1 MPCPKLRTTRSTP
14 NPLNTQS
21 ANILRSC
28 LQLSLASQLPPCWW
42 STILPPQWP
51 TLSPPLT
58 ANLLQ
63 SFIGPLEGWLDQ
75 QIDRRLVRTFFLALA
90 AIVRLRHSRS
100 GLLLSELGSHILSPA
115 QAPAGTKR
123 LSNLLRSPKWC
134 HTLLE
139 RFLWQRADQELTR
152 LEERSELALA
162 IWDESVLEKPESIAL
177 EGLCPVRSSKAA
189 RLKRIKPGYYNPPGG
204 PPVFVPGLQWLT
216 VMVAGMQGPPALA
229 AMRWWTSR
237 GKLASHRREQTTSL
251 LSQCAAGWQR
261 RVVHVFDRGFAGAPW
276 LRELSGHQLRFI
288 MRWPTR
294 YRLADEKGERPAWQI
309 TRGKRSQD
317 HRQIWDLHRRQYR
330 KTGIVAVPVRHPQG
344 EDQLWLVVS
353 RPGKGRK
360 PWYLLTNEPI
370 ATPDDAWRVVMA
382 YARRWQVEMCYRAC
396 KTDLAM
402 ESPRLWFW
410 ENRLKLLLMVS
421 LVYAFLLSLLD
432 QSLGPLVRELLRY
445 WCHRTGERYRQA
457 AIPLSRLRAALSA
470 LWLTH
475 PPQFTTASQTSG

>member
-1 MPCPKLRTTRSTP
+1 M
-14 NPLNTQS
+14 
-21 ANILRSC
+21 
-28 LQLSLASQLPPCWW
+28 LPHGVGERQG
-42 STILPPQWP
+42 LEV
-51 TLSPPLT
+51 
-58 ANLLQ
+58 AGLLQ
-63 SFIGPLEGWLDQ
+63 SFIGPLAKWLDEQ
-75 QIDRRLVRTFFLALA
+75 VDRRLVRTLFLTLV

-100 GLLLSELGSHILSPA
+100 GLLLSELGAHILSPA

-123 LSNLLRSPKWC
+123 LSSLLRSPKWS
-134 HTLLE
+134 HHLLE
-139 RFLWQRADQELTR
+139 RFLLHLADQELAQI
-152 LEERSELALA
+152 EERGELALA

-189 RLKRIKPGYYNPPGG
+189 RLKRIKPGYYHPPGG

-216 VMVAGMQGPPALA
+216 VMLAGMQGPPVLA

-237 GKLASHRREQTTSL
+237 GRLASHRRDETASL
-251 LSQCAAGWQR
+251 LSQSAVGWGR

-276 LRELSGHQLRFI
+276 LEELGKHQGRFI

-294 YRLADEKGERPAWQI
+294 YHLADAKGERPAWHI

-317 HRQIWDLHRRQYR
+317 HRQIWDLNRRQYR
-330 KTGIVAVPVRHPQG
+330 KTGIVAVPVRHPRMEG
-344 EDQLWLVVS
+344 ELWLVIS

-360 PWYLLTNEPI
+360 PWYLLTSENI
-370 ATPDDAWRVVMA
+370 VTVDDAWRVVMA

-396 KTDLAM
+396 KSDLAM

-421 LVYAFLLSLLD
+421 LVYAFLLSLLAPR
-432 QSLGPLVRELLRY
+432 LAPLVEELLRN

-470 LWLTH
+470 LWLSH
-475 PPQFTTASQTSG
+475 PPTLNSG

>member
-1 MPCPKLRTTRSTP
+1 MVQHGVGRR
-14 NPLNTQS
+14 QG
-21 ANILRSC
+21 
-28 LQLSLASQLPPCWW
+28 QEV
-42 STILPPQWP
+42 
-51 TLSPPLT
+51 

-63 SFIGPLEGWLDQ
+63 SFIGPLEQWLDQ

-100 GLLLSELGSHILSPA
+100 GLLLSELGAHVISPA

-123 LSNLLRSPKWC
+123 LSNLLRSPKWS

-139 RFLWQRADQELTR
+139 RFLWKQADRELTQ
-152 LEERSELALA
+152 LEERGELALA

-216 VMVAGMQGPPALA
+216 VMVAGMPGPPALA

-237 GKLASHRREQTTSL
+237 GKLASHRREQTASL

-276 LRELSGHQLRFI
+276 LGELSGHQLRFI

-294 YRLADEKGERPAWQI
+294 YHLADEKGERPAWQI

-317 HRQIWDLHRRQYR
+317 HRQIWDLRRRQYR
-330 KTGIVAVPVRHPQG
+330 KTGIVAVPVRHPRVEG
-344 EDQLWLVVS
+344 AFWLVVS
-353 RPGKGRK
+353 RPGPGRK
-360 PWYLLTNEPI
+360 PWYLLTNERV
-370 ATPDDAWRVVMA
+370 TTTDDAWRVVFA

-396 KTDLAM
+396 KTGLAM

-421 LVYAFLLSLLD
+421 LVYAFLLSLLAPD
-432 QSLGPLVRELLRY
+432 LVSLVQDLLRG

-470 LWLTH
+470 LWLTY
-475 PPQFTTASQTSG
+475 PPHFTACRQTPG

>member
-1 MPCPKLRTTRSTP
+1 M
-14 NPLNTQS
+14 
-21 ANILRSC
+21 
-28 LQLSLASQLPPCWW
+28 
-42 STILPPQWP
+42 
-51 TLSPPLT
+51 
-58 ANLLQ
+58 
-63 SFIGPLEGWLDQ
+63 
-75 QIDRRLVRTFFLALA
+75 
-90 AIVRLRHSRS
+90 
-100 GLLLSELGSHILSPA
+100 
-115 QAPAGTKR
+115 
-123 LSNLLRSPKWC
+123 
-134 HTLLE
+134 
-139 RFLWQRADQELTR
+139 
-152 LEERSELALA
+152 ALA

-288 MRWPTR
+288 TRWPTR
-294 YRLADEKGERPAWQI
+294 YRLADAGGERPAWQI

-330 KTGIVAVPVRHPQG
+330 KTGIVAVPVHHPQG
-344 EDQLWLVVS
+344 EEQLWLVVS

-360 PWYLLTNEPI
+360 PWYLLTNEHI

-421 LVYAFLLSLLD
+421 LVYAFLLSLLE

-475 PPQFTTASQTSG
+475 PPQFTTPQTPG

>member
-1 MPCPKLRTTRSTP
+1 MLRHGAGWE
-14 NPLNTQS
+14 QG
-21 ANILRSC
+21 
-28 LQLSLASQLPPCWW
+28 QEV
-42 STILPPQWP
+42 
-51 TLSPPLT
+51 

-63 SFIGPLEGWLDQ
+63 SFIGPLEQWLDR
-75 QIDRRLVRTFFLALA
+75 QIDRRLVRTFSLALV

-100 GLLLSELGSHILSPA
+100 GLLLSELGAHILSPA

-139 RFLWQRADQELTR
+139 RFLWHRAEQCLTW
-152 LEERSELALA
+152 LEQQGGTALA

-189 RLKRIKPGYYNPPGG
+189 RLKRIKPGYYNPPSG

-216 VMVAGMQGPPALA
+216 VLVAGMQGPPALA

-237 GKLASHRREQTTSL
+237 GQLASHRREQTVSL

-261 RVVHVFDRGFAGAPW
+261 RVIHVFDRGFAGAPW
-276 LRELSGHQLRFI
+276 LGELCGRQLRFI
-288 MRWPTR
+288 VRWPTR
-294 YRLADEKGERPAWQI
+294 YRLSDAKGERPAWQI

-317 HRQIWDLHRRQYR
+317 HRQIWDTRRRQHR
-330 KTGIVAVPVRHPQG
+330 KTGIVAVPVSHPQLDD
-344 EDQLWLVVS
+344 ELWLVVS
-353 RPGKGRK
+353 RPGRGRT
-360 PWYLLTNEPI
+360 PWYLLTNEPVS
-370 ATPDDAWRVVMA
+370 TNDDAWRVVLA

-421 LVYAFLLSLLD
+421 LVYAFLLSLLAPELASML
-432 QSLGPLVRELLRY
+432 QNLLRH

-457 AIPLSRLRAALSA
+457 AIPLPRLRAALSA
-470 LWLTH
+470 LWLSY
-475 PPQFTTASQTSG
+475 PPHFTACHQTPG

>member
-1 MPCPKLRTTRSTP
+1 MRRGGGKG
-14 NPLNTQS
+14 QEV
-21 ANILRSC
+21 
-28 LQLSLASQLPPCWW
+28 
-42 STILPPQWP
+42 
-51 TLSPPLT
+51 

-63 SFIGPLEGWLDQ
+63 SFIGPLEQWLDQ
-75 QIDRRLVRTFFLALA
+75 LIDRRLVRTFFLALI

-100 GLLLSELGSHILSPA
+100 GLLLSELGAHILSPA

-123 LSNLLRSPKWC
+123 LSNLLRSPKWS

-139 RFLWQRADQELTR
+139 EFLRHRAEQSLSHLEQRE
-152 LEERSELALA
+152 ELALA
-162 IWDESVLEKPESIAL
+162 IWDKSVLEKPESIAL

-189 RLKRIKPGYYNPPGG
+189 RLKRIKPGYYHPPGG

-216 VMVAGMQGPPALA
+216 VMLAGMQGPPALA

-237 GKLASHRREQTTSL
+237 GQLASHRREQTSSL
-251 LSQCAAGWQR
+251 LAQCAEWWQR
-261 RVVHVFDRGFAGAPW
+261 RVVHVFDRGYAGAPW
-276 LRELSGHQLRFI
+276 LQELLGHQARFI

-294 YRLADEKGERPAWQI
+294 YHLADDRGERPAWHI

-317 HRQIWDLHRRQYR
+317 RREIWDSSRRQYR
-330 KTGIVAVPVRHPQG
+330 KTGIVAVPVRHPQM
-344 EDQLWLVVS
+344 EDALWLVVS

-360 PWYLLTNEPI
+360 PWYLLTNETI
-370 ATPDDAWRVVMA
+370 ETTDDAWRVVLA

-410 ENRLKLLLMVS
+410 ENRLKLLLLVS
-421 LVYAFLLSLLD
+421 LVYAYLLSLLAPE
-432 QSLGPLVRELLRY
+432 LTALVSNLLRN

-457 AIPLSRLRAALSA
+457 AIPLSRLRAAFSS
-470 LWLTH
+470 LWLSH
-475 PPQFTTASQTSG
+475 PPIQNSG